1 MNKINLITPPDKL
14 FNNDFS
20 FLLIYP
26 SDDIKEQFN
35 NLIQDIDKT
44 FNLYIYEPEQDNH
57 DPDWLLTLAKTA
69 DVVVLD
75 IDNCPSVIGNLSA
88 YFIANSNTY
97 WLTKGEQMFYNKI
110 SSNRIYNLDNLVQ
123 MIGGTFEKQQKQI

>member
-14 FNNDFS
+14 YNNDFS

-26 SDDIKEQFN
+26 SDDIKDQFN
-35 NLIQDIDKT
+35 NLINDIDKT
-44 FNLYIYEPEQDNH
+44 FNLYIYEVETDDHN
-57 DPDWLLTLAKTA
+57 PDWLLSMSKTA
-69 DVVVLD
+69 DCVILD
-75 IDNCPSVIGNLSA
+75 IDNCPPIIGNLHA

-123 MIGGTFEKQQKQI
+123 MIGGTFEK